1 MSNSKF
7 EYVKSFE
14 NKNDLLKNTYIV
26 IRIDGKG
33 FTKFTDAH
41 QYKKPNE
48 IKGIKVMALAGLSV
62 MESFPEIFLGY
73 GQSDEFS
80 FAFKKNARLYNRRH
94 EKILTNVV
102 SQFTSAFVYYWPK
115 IFSNGEELKYPPC
128 FDGRVVLYPSFQNLK
143 DYFSWRYV
151 DCHINDLYNTTFW
164 ALVQEGKMNKDQAHQ
179 KLKGTLSN
187 DKNEILFSQFNINY
201 NNQPEVYKKG
211 TLLIR
216 VKKPASI
223 RPPKENK
230 ENKEK
235 DEETKKKIDEI
246 NKKNEEF
253 LEKCDKAYK
262 IDELM
267 IKDDKFME
275 EKINSLKGQIY
286 VAHLDV
292 VKDSFWDKELIDYE

>member
-48 IKGIKVMALAGLSV
+48 IKGIRIMVLAAISV
-62 MESFPEIFLGY
+62 MESFPEIFLAY

-80 FAFKKNARLYNRRH
+80 FAFKKNAKLYNRRH

-102 SQFTSAFVYYWPK
+102 SQFTSAFVFNWSK
-115 IFSNGEELKYPPC
+115 VFVNGPELKYPPC

-164 ALVQEGKMNKDQAHQ
+164 ALVQEGKISKDEAHQ

-211 TLLIR
+211 SLIIR

-223 RPPKENK
+223 RPPKQTENK
-230 ENKEK
+230 EN
-235 DEETKKKIDEI
+235 EEEVKKKIEEI

-253 LEKCDKAYK
+253 LEKCDKLYK
-262 IDELM
+262 TDELLY
-267 IKDDKFME
+267 KDDKFME
-275 EKINSLKGQIY
+275 EKIKELKGQIY
-286 VAHLDV
+286 ISHMDV
-292 VKDSFWDKELIDYE
+292 VKDDFWNKEFIDYE

>member
-48 IKGIKVMALAGLSV
+48 IKGIRIMVLAAISV
-62 MESFPEIFLGY
+62 MESFPEIFLAY

-80 FAFKKNARLYNRRH
+80 FAFKKNAKLYNRRH
-94 EKILTNVV
+94 EKILTNLV
-102 SQFTSAFVYYWPK
+102 SQFTSAFVFNWSK
-115 IFSNGEELKYPPC
+115 VFVNGPELKYPPC

-164 ALVQEGKMNKDQAHQ
+164 ALVQEGKISKDEAHQ

-211 TLLIR
+211 SLIIR

-223 RPPKENK
+223 RPPKQTENK
-230 ENKEK
+230 EN
-235 DEETKKKIDEI
+235 EEEVKKKIEEI

-253 LEKCDKAYK
+253 LEKCDKLYK
-262 IDELM
+262 TDELLY
-267 IKDDKFME
+267 KDDKFME
-275 EKINSLKGQIY
+275 EKIKELKGQIY
-286 VAHLDV
+286 ISHMDV
-292 VKDSFWDKELIDYE
+292 VKDDFWNKEFIDYE

>member
-1 MSNSKF
+1 MSNSEF

-26 IRIDGKG
+26 IRIDGKS

-48 IKGIKVMALAGLSV
+48 IQGIKVMALAAISV
-62 MESFPEIFLGY
+62 MEAFPEIFLAY

-80 FAFKKNARLYNRRH
+80 FAFKKNAKLYNRRH

-102 SQFTSAFVYYWPK
+102 SQFTSAFVFNWPK
-115 IFSNGEELKYPPC
+115 IFINGPELKYPPC

-164 ALVQEGKMNKDQAHQ
+164 ALVQEAKMSKDEAHK

-211 TLLIR
+211 TLVIR
-216 VKKPASI
+216 VTKPPSV
-223 RPPKENK
+223 RPPKKDENK
-230 ENKEK
+230 EEN
-235 DEETKKKIDEI
+235 EETKKKIEEI
-246 NKKNEEF
+246 NQKNQEF
-253 LEKCDKAYK
+253 LEKCEKKYK
-262 IDELM
+262 VDELM
-267 IKDDKFME
+267 IKDDKYMK
-275 EKINSLKGQIY
+275 EKIEGLKGQIY
-286 VAHLDV
+286 IAHLDV
-292 VKDSFWDKELIDYE
+292 VKDSFWDKEFIDYE

>member
-14 NKNDLLKNTYIV
+14 NKNELLKNTYIV
-26 IRIDGKG
+26 VRIDGKA

-48 IKGIKVMALAGLSV
+48 IHGIKLMVLAGLSV
-62 MESFPEIFLGY
+62 MESFSEIFLAY

-80 FAFKKNARLYNRRH
+80 FAFKKNTKLYNRRQ

-102 SQFTSAFVYYWPK
+102 SIFTSAFVYYWPK
-115 IFSNGEELKYPPC
+115 IFVNGPELKYPPC
-128 FDGRVVLYPSFQNLK
+128 FDGRIVLYPSFQNLK

-164 ALVQEGKMNKDQAHQ
+164 ALVQEGKMTKENAYQ

-216 VKKPASI
+216 VKKPTSL
-223 RPPKENK
+223 RPPKKGENK
-230 ENKEK
+230 DKNEEIQNK
-235 DEETKKKIDEI
+235 INEI
-246 NKKNEEF
+246 NKKNDEF
-253 LEKCDKAYK
+253 LDKCEKAFKT
-262 IDELM
+262 DELI
-267 IKDDKFME
+267 IKNDKFME
-275 EKINSLKGQIY
+275 DKINDFKGKIY

-292 VKDSFWDKELIDYE
+292 VKDSFWNKELIDFE

>member
-1 MSNSKF
+1 
-7 EYVKSFE
+7 
-14 NKNDLLKNTYIV
+14 
-26 IRIDGKG
+26 
-33 FTKFTDAH
+33 
-41 QYKKPNE
+41 
-48 IKGIKVMALAGLSV
+48 
-62 MESFPEIFLGY
+62 
-73 GQSDEFS
+73 
-80 FAFKKNARLYNRRH
+80 
-94 EKILTNVV
+94 
-102 SQFTSAFVYYWPK
+102 
-115 IFSNGEELKYPPC
+115 
-128 FDGRVVLYPSFQNLK
+128 
-143 DYFSWRYV
+143 
-151 DCHINDLYNTTFW
+151 
-164 ALVQEGKMNKDQAHQ
+164 MNKDQAHQ

>member
-48 IKGIKVMALAGLSV
+48 IKGIKVMVLAAISV
-62 MESFPEIFLGY
+62 MESFPEIFLAY

-80 FAFKKNARLYNRRH
+80 FAFKKNAKLYNRRH

-102 SQFTSAFVYYWPK
+102 SQFTSAFVFNWPK
-115 IFSNGEELKYPPC
+115 IFVNGPELKYPPC

-164 ALVQEGKMNKDQAHQ
+164 ALVQEAKLSKDEAHK

-211 TLLIR
+211 SLIIR
-216 VKKPASI
+216 VKKLVSE
-223 RPPKENK
+223 RPPKKDENK
-230 ENKEK
+230 KDDEEIENK
-235 DEETKKKIDEI
+235 INEI
-246 NKKNEEF
+246 KKNNEIF
-253 LEKCDKAYK
+253 LEKCNKAYK
-262 IDELM
+262 TDELL
-267 IKDDKFME
+267 IKDDKYME
-275 EKINSLKGQIY
+275 EKIMGLKGQIY

-292 VKDSFWDKELIDYE
+292 VKDSFWDKELIDFN

>member
-1 MSNSKF
+1 MVLSA
-7 EYVKSFE
+7 
-14 NKNDLLKNTYIV
+14 I
-26 IRIDGKG
+26 
-33 FTKFTDAH
+33 
-41 QYKKPNE
+41 
-48 IKGIKVMALAGLSV
+48 SV
-62 MESFPEIFLGY
+62 MESFTENFLAF

-115 IFSNGEELKYPPC
+115 IFVNGPELKYPPC
-128 FDGRVVLYPSFQNLK
+128 FDGRIVLYPSFQNLK

-164 ALVQEGKMNKDQAHQ
+164 ALVQEGKMSKDEAHQ

-187 DKNEILFSQFNINY
+187 DKNEILFSQFKINY

-211 TLLIR
+211 SLVIR
-216 VKKPASI
+216 VKKSI
-223 RPPKENK
+223 SERPPKKGKND
-230 ENKEK
+230 N
-235 DEETKKKIDEI
+235 DEEVNNKINEI
-246 NKKNEEF
+246 NKKNEEYINKC
-253 LEKCDKAYK
+253 EKEYK

-267 IKDDKFME
+267 IKNDKYME
-275 EKINSLKGQIY
+275 EKINGLKGQIY

-292 VKDSFWDKELIDYE
+292 VKDSFWNKEFIDFE

>member
-14 NKNDLLKNTYIV
+14 NKNELLKNTYIV
-26 IRIDGKG
+26 IRIDGKA

-48 IKGIKVMALAGLSV
+48 IQGIKIMVLSAISV
-62 MESFPEIFLGY
+62 MESFPEIFLAY

-80 FAFKKNARLYNRRH
+80 FAFKKNAKLYNRRH

-102 SQFTSAFVYYWPK
+102 SQFTSAFVFNWQK
-115 IFSNGEELKYPPC
+115 IFVNGPELKYPPC

-164 ALVQEGKMNKDQAHQ
+164 ALVQQGKMSKDEAHK

-211 TLLIR
+211 SLIIR

-223 RPPKENK
+223 RPPKKGEN
-230 ENKEK
+230 EK
-235 DEETKKKIDEI
+235 NDEEIKKKIEEI
-246 NKKNEEF
+246 NKINEEF
-253 LEKCDKAYK
+253 LEKCEKK
-262 IDELM
+262 FKTDELLY
-267 IKDDKFME
+267 KDDKYME
-275 EKINSLKGQIY
+275 EKIKELKGQIY
-286 VAHLDV
+286 IAHMDV
-292 VKDSFWDKELIDYE
+292 VKDAFWDKEFIDFE

>member
-41 QYKKPNE
+41 GYKKPNE

-62 MESFPEIFLGY
+62 MESFPEMFLGY

-115 IFSNGEELKYPPC
+115 IFVNGPELKYPPC
-128 FDGRVVLYPSFQNLK
+128 FDGRVVLYPSFENLK

-164 ALVQEGKMNKDQAHQ
+164 ALVQEGKMNKDEAHQ

-216 VKKPASI
+216 VKKPVSI
-223 RPPKENK
+223 RPPKKEENK
-230 ENKEK
+230 EN
-235 DEETKKKIDEI
+235 DEETKKKIEEI

-275 EKINSLKGQIY
+275 EKINALKGQIY

>member
-14 NKNDLLKNTYIV
+14 NKNELLKNTYIV
-26 IRIDGKG
+26 VRIDGKA

-48 IKGIKVMALAGLSV
+48 IHGIKLMVLAGLSV
-62 MESFPEIFLGY
+62 MESFSEIFLAY

-80 FAFKKNARLYNRRH
+80 FAFKKNSKLYNRRH

-102 SQFTSAFVYYWPK
+102 SIFTSAFVYYWPK
-115 IFSNGEELKYPPC
+115 IFVNGPELKYPPC
-128 FDGRVVLYPSFQNLK
+128 FDGRIVLYPSFQNLK

-164 ALVQEGKMNKDQAHQ
+164 ALVQEGKMTKDQAHQ

-216 VKKPASI
+216 VKKPISL
-223 RPPKENK
+223 RPPKKE

-235 DEETKKKIDEI
+235 DEEIQNKINEI
-246 NKKNEEF
+246 NKKNDEF
-253 LEKCDKAYK
+253 LDKCEKAFKT
-262 IDELM
+262 DELI
-267 IKDDKFME
+267 IKNDKFME
-275 EKINSLKGQIY
+275 EKINDFKGKIY
-286 VAHLDV
+286 VAHMDV
-292 VKDSFWDKELIDYE
+292 VKDSFWNKELIDFE

>member
-48 IKGIKVMALAGLSV
+48 IKGIKVMVLAAISV
-62 MESFPEIFLGY
+62 MESFPEIFLAY

-80 FAFKKNARLYNRRH
+80 FAFKKNAKLYNRRH

-102 SQFTSAFVYYWPK
+102 SQFTSAFVFNWPK
-115 IFSNGEELKYPPC
+115 IFVNGPELKYPPC

-164 ALVQEGKMNKDQAHQ
+164 ALVQEAKLSKDEAHK

-201 NNQPEVYKKG
+201 NNEPEVYKKG

-216 VKKPASI
+216 VKKAPSI
-223 RPPKENK
+223 RPPKK
-230 ENKEK
+230 EEDKN
-235 DEETKKKIDEI
+235 DEEIKNKINEI

-253 LEKCDKAYK
+253 LEKCEQAFKV
-262 IDELM
+262 DELM
-267 IKDDKFME
+267 IKNDKFME
-275 EKINSLKGQIY
+275 EKIKSIKGQIY
-286 VAHLDV
+286 LAHLDL
-292 VKDSFWDKELIDYE
+292 VKDSFWNNELIDY

>member
-26 IRIDGKG
+26 VRIDGKA

-48 IKGIKVMALAGLSV
+48 IQGIKLMVLSAISV
-62 MESFPEIFLGY
+62 MESFPEIFLAY

-102 SQFTSAFVYYWPK
+102 SQFTSAFVFYWPK
-115 IFSNGEELKYPPC
+115 IFVNGPELKYPPC
-128 FDGRVVLYPSFQNLK
+128 FDGRIVLYPSFQNLK

-164 ALVQEGKMNKDQAHQ
+164 ALVQEGKMSKDEAHQ

-187 DKNEILFSQFNINY
+187 DKNEILFSQFKINY

-211 TLLIR
+211 SLVIR
-216 VKKPASI
+216 VKKSI
-223 RPPKENK
+223 SERPPKKGKND
-230 ENKEK
+230 N
-235 DEETKKKIDEI
+235 DEEVNNKINEI
-246 NKKNEEF
+246 NKKNEEYIKKC
-253 LEKCDKAYK
+253 EKEYK

-267 IKDDKFME
+267 IKDDKYME
-275 EKINSLKGQIY
+275 EKINGLKGQIY

-292 VKDSFWDKELIDYE
+292 VKDSFWNKEFIDFE

>member
-41 QYKKPNE
+41 GYKKPNE

-62 MESFPEIFLGY
+62 MESFPEMFLGY

-115 IFSNGEELKYPPC
+115 IFVNGPELKYPPC
-128 FDGRVVLYPSFQNLK
+128 FDGRVVLYPSFENLK

-164 ALVQEGKMNKDQAHQ
+164 ALVQEGKMNKDEAHK

-223 RPPKENK
+223 RPPKKEENK
-230 ENKEK
+230 EN
-235 DEETKKKIDEI
+235 DEEAKKKIEEI

-275 EKINSLKGQIY
+275 DKINALKGQIY

-292 VKDSFWDKELIDYE
+292 VKDSFWNKELIDY

>member
-7 EYVKSFE
+7 EYVKGFE

-26 IRIDGKG
+26 VRIDGKA

-48 IKGIKVMALAGLSV
+48 IQGIKLMVLSAISV
-62 MESFPEIFLGY
+62 MESFTEIFLAY

-102 SQFTSAFVYYWPK
+102 SQFNSAFVYYWPK
-115 IFSNGEELKYPPC
+115 IFVNCPELKYPPC
-128 FDGRVVLYPSFQNLK
+128 FDGRIVLYPSFQNLK

-164 ALVQEGKMNKDQAHQ
+164 ALVQEGKMSKDEAHQ

-187 DKNEILFSQFNINY
+187 DKNEILFSQFKINY

-211 TLLIR
+211 SLVIR
-216 VKKPASI
+216 VKKSI
-223 RPPKENK
+223 SERPPKKGKND
-230 ENKEK
+230 N
-235 DEETKKKIDEI
+235 DEEVNNKINEI
-246 NKKNEEF
+246 NKKNEEYINKC
-253 LEKCDKAYK
+253 EKEYK

-267 IKDDKFME
+267 IKNDKYME
-275 EKINSLKGQIY
+275 EKINGLKGQIY

-292 VKDSFWDKELIDYE
+292 VKDSFWNKEFIDFE

>member
-41 QYKKPNE
+41 GYKKPNE

-80 FAFKKNARLYNRRH
+80 FAFKKNASLYNRRH

-115 IFSNGEELKYPPC
+115 IFVNGPELKYPPC
-128 FDGRVVLYPSFQNLK
+128 FDGRVILYPSFENLK

-164 ALVQEGKMNKDQAHQ
+164 ALVQEGKMNKDEAHQ

-223 RPPKENK
+223 RPPKKEENK
-230 ENKEK
+230 EI
-235 DEETKKKIDEI
+235 DEETKKKIEEI

-275 EKINSLKGQIY
+275 EKINALKGQIY

-292 VKDSFWDKELIDYE
+292 VKDSFWNKELIDY

>member
-26 IRIDGKG
+26 VRIDGKA

-48 IKGIKVMALAGLSV
+48 IQGIKLMVLSAISV
-62 MESFPEIFLGY
+62 MESFPEIFLAY

-102 SQFTSAFVYYWPK
+102 SQFTSAFVFYWPK
-115 IFSNGEELKYPPC
+115 IFVNGPELKYPPC
-128 FDGRVVLYPSFQNLK
+128 FDGRIVLYPSFQNLK

-164 ALVQEGKMNKDQAHQ
+164 ALVQEGKMSKDEAHQ

-187 DKNEILFSQFNINY
+187 DKNEILFSQFKINY

-211 TLLIR
+211 SLVIR
-216 VKKPASI
+216 VKKPISE
-223 RPPKENK
+223 RPPKKGKDDN
-230 ENKEK
+230 
-235 DEETKKKIDEI
+235 DEEINNKINEI
-246 NKKNEEF
+246 NKKNEEYIKKC
-253 LEKCDKAYK
+253 EKEYK

-267 IKDDKFME
+267 IKDDKYME
-275 EKINSLKGQIY
+275 EKINGLKGQIY

-292 VKDSFWDKELIDYE
+292 VKDSFWNKEFIDFE

>member
-41 QYKKPNE
+41 GYKKPNE

-115 IFSNGEELKYPPC
+115 IFVNGPELKYPPC
-128 FDGRVVLYPSFQNLK
+128 FDGRVVLYPSFENLK

-164 ALVQEGKMNKDQAHQ
+164 ALVQEGKMNKDEAHQ

-187 DKNEILFSQFNINY
+187 DKNEILFSQFNIKY

-223 RPPKENK
+223 RPPKKEENK
-230 ENKEK
+230 EI
-235 DEETKKKIDEI
+235 DEETKKKIEEI

-275 EKINSLKGQIY
+275 EKINALKGQIY

-292 VKDSFWDKELIDYE
+292 VKDSFWNKELIDY

>member
-48 IKGIKVMALAGLSV
+48 IKGIRIMVLAAISV
-62 MESFPEIFLGY
+62 MESFPEIFLAY

-80 FAFKKNARLYNRRH
+80 FAFKKNAKLYNRRH

-102 SQFTSAFVYYWPK
+102 SQFTSAFVFNWSK
-115 IFSNGEELKYPPC
+115 VFVNGPELKYPPC

-164 ALVQEGKMNKDQAHQ
+164 ALVQEGKISKDEAHQ

-211 TLLIR
+211 SLIIR

-223 RPPKENK
+223 RPPKQIENK
-230 ENKEK
+230 EN
-235 DEETKKKIDEI
+235 EEEVKKKIEEI

-253 LEKCDKAYK
+253 LEKCDKLYK
-262 IDELM
+262 TDELLY
-267 IKDDKFME
+267 KDDKFME
-275 EKINSLKGQIY
+275 EKIKELKGQIY
-286 VAHLDV
+286 ISHMDV
-292 VKDSFWDKELIDYE
+292 VKDDFWNKEFIDYE

>member
-41 QYKKPNE
+41 QYRKPNE
-48 IKGIKVMALAGLSV
+48 IKGIRIMVLAAISV
-62 MESFPEIFLGY
+62 MESFPEIFLAY

-80 FAFKKNARLYNRRH
+80 FAFKKNAKLYNRRH
-94 EKILTNVV
+94 EKILTNLV
-102 SQFTSAFVYYWPK
+102 SQFTSAFVFNWSK
-115 IFSNGEELKYPPC
+115 VFVNGPELKYPPC

-164 ALVQEGKMNKDQAHQ
+164 ALVQEGKISKDEAHQ

-211 TLLIR
+211 SLIIR

-223 RPPKENK
+223 RPPKQTENK
-230 ENKEK
+230 EN
-235 DEETKKKIDEI
+235 EEEVKKKIEEI

-253 LEKCDKAYK
+253 LEKCDKVYK
-262 IDELM
+262 TDELLY
-267 IKDDKFME
+267 KDDKFME
-275 EKINSLKGQIY
+275 EKIKELKGQIY
-286 VAHLDV
+286 ISHMDV
-292 VKDSFWDKELIDYE
+292 VKDDFWNKEFIDYE

>member
-41 QYKKPNE
+41 GYKKPNE

-115 IFSNGEELKYPPC
+115 IFVNGPELKYPPC
-128 FDGRVVLYPSFQNLK
+128 FDGRVVLYPSFENLK

-164 ALVQEGKMNKDQAHQ
+164 ALVQEGKMNKDEAHQ

-223 RPPKENK
+223 RPPKKEENK
-230 ENKEK
+230 EI
-235 DEETKKKIDEI
+235 DEETKKKIEEI

-267 IKDDKFME
+267 IKDDKFIE
-275 EKINSLKGQIY
+275 EKINALKGQIY

-292 VKDSFWDKELIDYE
+292 VKDSFWNKELIDY

>member
-7 EYVKSFE
+7 EYVKGFE

-26 IRIDGKG
+26 VRIDGKA

-48 IKGIKVMALAGLSV
+48 IQGIKLMVLSAISV
-62 MESFPEIFLGY
+62 MESFTEIFLAY

-115 IFSNGEELKYPPC
+115 IFVNGPELKYPPC
-128 FDGRVVLYPSFQNLK
+128 FDGRIVLYPSFQNLK

-164 ALVQEGKMNKDQAHQ
+164 ALVQEGKMSKDEAHQ

-187 DKNEILFSQFNINY
+187 DKNEILFSQFKINY

-211 TLLIR
+211 SLVIR
-216 VKKPASI
+216 VKKSI
-223 RPPKENK
+223 SERPPKKGKND
-230 ENKEK
+230 N
-235 DEETKKKIDEI
+235 DEEVNNKINEI
-246 NKKNEEF
+246 NKKNEEYINKC
-253 LEKCDKAYK
+253 EKEYK

-267 IKDDKFME
+267 IKNDKYME
-275 EKINSLKGQIY
+275 EKINGLKGQINI
-286 VAHLDV
+286 AHLDV
-292 VKDSFWDKELIDYE
+292 VKDSFWNKELIDFE

>member
-201 NNQPEVYKKG
+201 NNQPEVYKK
-211 TLLIR
+211 I
-216 VKKPASI
+216 
-223 RPPKENK
+223 N
-230 ENKEK
+230 N
-235 DEETKKKIDEI
+235 KKKI
-246 NKKNEEF
+246 N
-253 LEKCDKAYK
+253 
-262 IDELM
+262 
-267 IKDDKFME
+267 
-275 EKINSLKGQIY
+275 
-286 VAHLDV
+286 
-292 VKDSFWDKELIDYE
+292 

>member
-48 IKGIKVMALAGLSV
+48 IKGIRIMVLAAISV
-62 MESFPEIFLGY
+62 MESFPEIFLAY

-80 FAFKKNARLYNRRH
+80 FAFKKNAKLYNRRH
-94 EKILTNVV
+94 EKILTNLV
-102 SQFTSAFVYYWPK
+102 SQFTSAFVFNWSK
-115 IFSNGEELKYPPC
+115 VFVNGPELKYPPC

-164 ALVQEGKMNKDQAHQ
+164 AFVQEGKISKDEAHQ

-211 TLLIR
+211 SLIIR

-223 RPPKENK
+223 RPPKQTENK
-230 ENKEK
+230 EN
-235 DEETKKKIDEI
+235 EEEVKKKIEEI

-253 LEKCDKAYK
+253 LEKCDKLYK
-262 IDELM
+262 TDELLY
-267 IKDDKFME
+267 KDDKFME
-275 EKINSLKGQIY
+275 EKIKELKGQIY
-286 VAHLDV
+286 ISHMDV
-292 VKDSFWDKELIDYE
+292 VKDDFWNKEFIDYE

>member
-7 EYVKSFE
+7 EYVKGFE

-26 IRIDGKG
+26 VRIDGKA

-48 IKGIKVMALAGLSV
+48 IQGIKLMVLSAISV
-62 MESFPEIFLGY
+62 MESFTEIFLAY

-94 EKILTNVV
+94 EKMLTNVV

-115 IFSNGEELKYPPC
+115 IFVNGPELKYPPC
-128 FDGRVVLYPSFQNLK
+128 FDGRIVLYPSFQNLK

-164 ALVQEGKMNKDQAHQ
+164 ALVQEGKMSKDEAHQ

-187 DKNEILFSQFNINY
+187 DKNEILFSQFKINY

-211 TLLIR
+211 SLVIR
-216 VKKPASI
+216 VKKSI
-223 RPPKENK
+223 SERPPKKGKND
-230 ENKEK
+230 N
-235 DEETKKKIDEI
+235 DEEVNNKINEI
-246 NKKNEEF
+246 NKKNEEYINKC
-253 LEKCDKAYK
+253 EKEYK

-267 IKDDKFME
+267 IKNDKYME
-275 EKINSLKGQIY
+275 EKINGLKGQIY

-292 VKDSFWDKELIDYE
+292 VKDSFWNKEFIDFE

>member
-41 QYKKPNE
+41 QYRKPNE
-48 IKGIKVMALAGLSV
+48 IKGIRIMVLSAISV
-62 MESFPEIFLGY
+62 MESFPEIFLAY

-80 FAFKKNARLYNRRH
+80 FAFKKNAKLYNRRH
-94 EKILTNVV
+94 EKILTNLV
-102 SQFTSAFVYYWPK
+102 SQFTSAFVFNWSK
-115 IFSNGEELKYPPC
+115 VFVNGPELKYPPC

-164 ALVQEGKMNKDQAHQ
+164 ALVQEGKISKDEAHQ

-211 TLLIR
+211 SLIIR

-223 RPPKENK
+223 RPPKQTENK
-230 ENKEK
+230 EN
-235 DEETKKKIDEI
+235 EEEVKKKIEEI

-253 LEKCDKAYK
+253 LEKCDKLYK
-262 IDELM
+262 TDELLY
-267 IKDDKFME
+267 KDDKFME
-275 EKINSLKGQIY
+275 EKIKELKGQIY
-286 VAHLDV
+286 ISHMDV
-292 VKDSFWDKELIDYE
+292 VKDDFWNKEFIDYE

>member
-26 IRIDGKG
+26 IRIDGKA

-48 IKGIKVMALAGLSV
+48 IQGIKVMVLAAISV
-62 MESFPEIFLGY
+62 MESFPEIFLAY

-80 FAFKKNARLYNRRH
+80 FAFKKNAKLYNRRH

-102 SQFTSAFVYYWPK
+102 SQFTSAFVFNWPK
-115 IFSNGEELKYPPC
+115 IFVNGPELKYPPC

-164 ALVQEGKMNKDQAHQ
+164 ALVQEAKLSKDEAHILAGTDGKKVA
-179 KLKGTLSN
+179 
-187 DKNEILFSQFNINY
+187 SQFNINY

-211 TLLIR
+211 SLIIR
-216 VKKPASI
+216 VKKPVSI
-223 RPPKENK
+223 RPPKKGENK
-230 ENKEK
+230 EN
-235 DEETKKKIDEI
+235 DEEVENKINEI
-246 NKKNEEF
+246 NKNNEIF
-253 LEKCDKAYK
+253 LEKCDKVYK
-262 IDELM
+262 TDELL
-267 IKDDKFME
+267 IKDDKYME
-275 EKINSLKGQIY
+275 EKIMGLKGQIY

-292 VKDSFWDKELIDYE
+292 VKDSFWDKELIDFD

>member
-1 MSNSKF
+1 MSNSRF
-7 EYVKSFE
+7 EYVKGFE

-48 IKGIKVMALAGLSV
+48 IQGIKLMALAGISV

-80 FAFKKNARLYNRRH
+80 FAFKKNAKLYNRRH

-102 SQFTSAFVYYWPK
+102 STFTSAFVFYWPK
-115 IFSNGEELKYPPC
+115 VFKNGPELKYPPC
-128 FDGRVVLYPSFQNLK
+128 FDGRVVLYPSFENLK

-151 DCHINDLYNTTFW
+151 DCHINNLYNTTFW
-164 ALVQEGKMNKDQAHQ
+164 ELVKNAKMSKDEAHK
-179 KLKGTLSN
+179 KLKGTLAN
-187 DKNEILFSQFNINY
+187 DKNEILFSQFGINY
-201 NNQPEVYKKG
+201 NNEPEVYKKG

-216 VKKPASI
+216 VKKAENE
-223 RPPKENK
+223 RPPKKEKNQDEKEVENK
-230 ENKEK
+230 INEINENKK
-235 DEETKKKIDEI
+235 
-246 NKKNEEF
+246 EF
-253 LEKCDKAYK
+253 LEKCEKEFK
-262 IDELM
+262 TDELL

-275 EKINSLKGQIY
+275 EKINGLKGQIY
-286 VAHLDV
+286 LAHLDV
-292 VKDSFWDKELIDYE
+292 VKDSFWNKEFIDYE

>member
-1 MSNSKF
+1 MSNSRY

-48 IKGIKVMALAGLSV
+48 IKGIRIMVLAAISV
-62 MESFPEIFLGY
+62 MESFPEIFLAY

-80 FAFKKNARLYNRRH
+80 FAFKKNAKLYNRRH

-102 SQFTSAFVYYWPK
+102 SQFTSAFVFNWSK
-115 IFSNGEELKYPPC
+115 VFVNGPELKYPPC

-164 ALVQEGKMNKDQAHQ
+164 ALVQEGKISKDEAHQ

-211 TLLIR
+211 SLIIR

-223 RPPKENK
+223 RPPKQTENK
-230 ENKEK
+230 EN
-235 DEETKKKIDEI
+235 EEEVKKKIEEI

-253 LEKCDKAYK
+253 LEKCDKLYK
-262 IDELM
+262 TDELLY
-267 IKDDKFME
+267 KDDKFME
-275 EKINSLKGQIY
+275 EKIKELKGQIY
-286 VAHLDV
+286 ISHMDV
-292 VKDSFWDKELIDYE
+292 VKDDFWNKEFIDYE

>member
-41 QYKKPNE
+41 QYRKPNE
-48 IKGIKVMALAGLSV
+48 IKGIRIMVLSAISV
-62 MESFPEIFLGY
+62 MESFPEIFLAY

-80 FAFKKNARLYNRRH
+80 FAFKKNAKLYNRRH

-102 SQFTSAFVYYWPK
+102 SQFTSAFVFNWSK
-115 IFSNGEELKYPPC
+115 VFVNGPELKYPPC

-164 ALVQEGKMNKDQAHQ
+164 ALVQEGKISKDEAHQ

-211 TLLIR
+211 SLIIR

-223 RPPKENK
+223 RPPKQTENK
-230 ENKEK
+230 EN
-235 DEETKKKIDEI
+235 EEEVKKKIEEI

-253 LEKCDKAYK
+253 LEKCDKLYK
-262 IDELM
+262 TDELLY
-267 IKDDKFME
+267 KDDKFME
-275 EKINSLKGQIY
+275 EKIKELKGQIY
-286 VAHLDV
+286 ISHMDV
-292 VKDSFWDKELIDYE
+292 VKDDFWNKEFIDYE

>member
-41 QYKKPNE
+41 GYKKPNE

-62 MESFPEIFLGY
+62 MESFPEMFLGY

-115 IFSNGEELKYPPC
+115 IFVNGPELKYPPC
-128 FDGRVVLYPSFQNLK
+128 FDGRVVLYPSFENLK

-164 ALVQEGKMNKDQAHQ
+164 ALVQEGKMNKDEAHQ

-216 VKKPASI
+216 VKKPVSI
-223 RPPKENK
+223 RPPKKEENK
-230 ENKEK
+230 EN
-235 DEETKKKIDEI
+235 DEETKKKIEEI

-275 EKINSLKGQIY
+275 EKINALKGQIY
-286 VAHLDV
+286 IAHLDV
-292 VKDSFWDKELIDYE
+292 VKDSFWNKELIDYE

>member
-41 QYKKPNE
+41 GYKKPNE

-115 IFSNGEELKYPPC
+115 IFVNGPELKYPPC
-128 FDGRVVLYPSFQNLK
+128 FDGRVVLYPSFENLK

-164 ALVQEGKMNKDQAHQ
+164 ALVQEGKMNKDEAHQ

-223 RPPKENK
+223 RPPKKEENK
-230 ENKEK
+230 EI
-235 DEETKKKIDEI
+235 DEETKKKIEEI

-275 EKINSLKGQIY
+275 EKINALKGQIY

-292 VKDSFWDKELIDYE
+292 VKDSFWNKELIDY